1 VWRGGVE
8 KLGGLNWIW
17 NFAED
22 LDANDGQISFSE
34 KSDSCDPM
42 R

>member
-1 VWRGGVE
+1 
-8 KLGGLNWIW
+8 LGGLNWIW